1 MGMRKSIIKKY
12 IVKNVIKNDKHPN
25 AKIIA
30 YADVNNHK
38 FKSLLKLVSGMSES
52 FEVRP
57 LNDYNDNNY
66 LRTGKVRW
74 EDQLVAMYA
83 TSEEEFHLWLGGAI

>member
-1 MGMRKSIIKKY
+1 MRKSIIKKH
-12 IVKNVIKNDKHPN
+12 IIKDVIKNDRHPN

-30 YADVNNHK
+30 YADVNNRK
-38 FKSLLKLVSGMSES
+38 FKSVLKLVSGMSES

-66 LRTGKVRW
+66 LRTGRVKW
-74 EDQLVAMYA
+74 EDQLVAMYT
-83 TSEEEFHLWLGGAI
+83 TSKDEFHIWLGGAI